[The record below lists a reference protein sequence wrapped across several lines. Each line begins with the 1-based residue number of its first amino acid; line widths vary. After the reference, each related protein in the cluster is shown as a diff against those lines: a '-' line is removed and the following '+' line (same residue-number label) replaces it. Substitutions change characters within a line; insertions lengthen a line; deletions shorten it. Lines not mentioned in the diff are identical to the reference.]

1 MHDIRPPHPRPRVSP
16 TPEPVVKPTLTLP
29 RIDEPAPLPTVHPHL
44 LRRRRRLLI
53 GSICAMVGVLCI
65 VGLGLYYLVS
75 LRPVDITD
83 TSAQKVVIAEGQSFA
98 TIAHNLEE
106 RSVIKNAF
114 TFEIMARL
122 SGKHNQVKAGT
133 CTLTRSE
140 SAEQILDKIT
150 SGCHDF
156 KVITFYPGAT
166 IHESL
171 SKPTSM
177 DVTDVLLAAGYAQAD
192 IEAALSKT
200 YITKGIDL
208 FADKPSGTDLE
219 GYIYGETYYVDT
231 DATVEDIL
239 QTAFDQMASD
249 VQIGGYQAKF
259 KAHGLSLYE
268 GITLASIVQRELSCS
283 SGATSCYEDQEK
295 IAQIF
300 YNRLDS
306 SMTLGSDVTF
316 YYAADKLGVAPSTD
330 IESPYNTRR
339 YAGLPPGP
347 IAAPGK
353 HALDAVAN
361 PALTD
366 YLFFLA
372 GDDGIV
378 YYARTNEEHQANITA
393 HCQVLCSQL

>member
-1 MHDIRPPHPRPRVSP
+1 
-16 TPEPVVKPTLTLP
+16 
-29 RIDEPAPLPTVHPHL
+29 
-44 LRRRRRLLI
+44 
-53 GSICAMVGVLCI
+53 MVGVLCI